1 MDPGG
6 SGGEAEAQAPG
17 SDGHRM
23 PTMKNV
29 QSYEQVVDSY
39 GICALRAP
47 ADLQLTASS
56 DIAVHDGDLKLGD
69 DRYNAMFRLV
79 QAWRF
84 NSPMLEQLFTLVAE
98 SEQAKLR
105 LLEEQEQSISL
116 LSATNWSGDVV
127 KQYHSVGDQI
137 GASELGGA
145 ACAGALF
152 VMLNN
157 VLSRFKNDLK
167 ISQGRWAAGGPLIK
181 GVSVGSLVAAA
192 ANNFRHYDEWRRAK
206 KLSQKQLSSIRIISR
221 ALESD
226 TITVRQNVCPRI
238 LHVMSEWRYVRL
250 TEILFEFAKTV
261 SAE

>member
-1 MDPGG
+1 
-6 SGGEAEAQAPG
+6 
-17 SDGHRM
+17 
-23 PTMKNV
+23 MKDV
-29 QSYEQVVDSY
+29 QSYEQVIDSY
-39 GICALRAP
+39 DIGALRVP
-47 ADLQLTASS
+47 ADLQLTASG

-84 NSPMLEQLFTLVAE
+84 NSPMLKQLFSLVVE
-98 SEQAKLR
+98 SEQAKVR
-105 LLEEQEQSISL
+105 LLEKAQHSISL
-116 LSATNWSGDVV
+116 LSATNWSGDAVR
-127 KQYHSVGDQI
+127 QYHYVNDQI
-137 GASELGGA
+137 GASEFGGA

-157 VLSRFKNDLK
+157 ILSRFKNDLK
-167 ISQGRWAAGGPLIK
+167 ITQERWAACAPLFHR
-181 GVSVGSLVAAA
+181 VSVGSLVGAA

-226 TITVRQNVCPRI
+226 TITVKQNVCPRI
-238 LHVMSEWRYVRL
+238 LHVMSEWRYERL
-250 TEILFEFAKTV
+250 TEVLFEFAKAM